1 MKACTTLLISLMFA
15 AGAASAADPAKP
27 AQPTNS
33 HAGHQA
39 PADAFAKLDANA
51 DGLLSKAELSKHP
64 MGGHAIMVDANKDG
78 LLSPSEFAALEA
90 M

>member
-1 MKACTTLLISLMFA
+1 MKAWTTLLISLMFA
-15 AGAASAADPAKP
+15 AGAASAADPVKP
-27 AQPTNS
+27 AQPTSS
-33 HAGHQA
+33 HAGHQV

-51 DGLLSKAELSKHP
+51 DGLLSKVELAKHP
-64 MGGHAIMVDANKDG
+64 MGGHAVMVDANKDG